1 MQEEVDEK
9 TLALIISCTKLTVS
23 EFRKALEKLTQ
34 KLDEKNRIKEQELRE
49 VQKTVKAKKQAKK
62 EARKES
68 RPGRKT
74 LNEMMRDGAQLSNIE
89 ITDNN
94 IKSFEKV
101 ARKYSITY
109 SLKKDRSTTPPR
121 YLVFFRAKDV
131 DVMTAAFREYTGST
145 LTADKKRSIRKR
157 LQKAIG
163 ISASKHREREKVKE
177 KTRSPE
183 L

>member
-1 MQEEVDEK
+1 MASTREY
-9 TLALIISCTKLTVS
+9 TMLFALNASLQNGFPATMA
-23 EFRKALEKLTQ
+23 KANQSINLIQ
-34 KLDEKNRIKEQELRE
+34 KSINDLN
-49 VQKTVKAKKQAKK
+49 KQQ
-62 EARKES
+62 
-68 RPGRKT
+68 G
-74 LNEMMRDGAQLSNIE
+74 NIR
-89 ITDNN
+89 
-94 IKSFEKV
+94 SFEKV